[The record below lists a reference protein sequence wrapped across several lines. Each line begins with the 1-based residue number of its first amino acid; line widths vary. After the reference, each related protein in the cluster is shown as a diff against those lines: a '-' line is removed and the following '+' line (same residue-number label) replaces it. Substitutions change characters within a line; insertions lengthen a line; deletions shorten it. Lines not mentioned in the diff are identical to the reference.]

1 MLLAYVVHSKS
12 KQYLPGLFDTP
23 LHVKYTTYNV
33 TTED

>member
-1 MLLAYVVHSKS
+1 MTYSWLTPNHL
-12 KQYLPGLFDTP
+12 YLPGLFDIP